1 MFAYRYIIETP
12 AHHQIIA
19 NAAVGIA
26 SSRLG
31 RRGDRWH
38 VEAERRGLLFFFTTE
53 QDMMRFIQC
62 WQSAIDARRTRR
74 PATQPQRRAA

>member
-38 VEAERRGLLFFFTTE
+38 VAAARRGLL
-53 QDMMRFIQC
+53 
-62 WQSAIDARRTRR
+62 
-74 PATQPQRRAA
+74 